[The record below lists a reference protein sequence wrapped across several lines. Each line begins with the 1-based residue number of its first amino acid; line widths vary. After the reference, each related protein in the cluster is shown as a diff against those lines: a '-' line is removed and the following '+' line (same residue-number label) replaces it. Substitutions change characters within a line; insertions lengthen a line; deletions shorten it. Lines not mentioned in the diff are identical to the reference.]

1 MMHFFLKLFLTIATT
16 TTTSLLNKRGL
27 FSHPKCAECIHYIPN
42 LSSMNFTST
51 TSKCNLFHKIYW
63 NKIYRNK
70 IYRNKIYRNKIY
82 RNKIY
87 RNKIY
92 RNKNSQSAP
101 IVLHE
106 YADLCRANEAKCGER
121 GVFFV
126 EERFL
131 RYKIVLHA
139 IISGFP
145 VFLLFSSLVLLI
157 SITDYIH
164 NQ

>member
-63 NKIYRNK
+63 
-70 IYRNKIYRNKIY
+70 
-82 RNKIY
+82 NKIY